1 MALMKLGILI
11 GTPEVAGPLTQ
22 VILGGPDL
30 EGNICKAAARGYD
43 GVELA
48 LRDPA
53 YLDSQKICSWLDKY
67 GLHLSALSTGAVFGE
82 DGLGL
87 IGMPPGI
94 AEAAE
99 VRLKAIIDFAAK
111 FDGGIPI
118 GIGRARGRW
127 VDSGPASWD
136 AAVAAFRRLADY
148 ALPKGVR
155 VGLEPANHHEIN
167 YIFTAREGL
176 DWVEKVDRPNFGL
189 VLDTYHLNIE
199 EQNIYASL
207 RQAYHHCWDV
217 HIADNN
223 RRWPGNAHIDFASI
237 VATLEDVGYTGYLS
251 VEAAPWPDPDTA
263 GQETI
268 HYMRRWVPKERQ

>member
-1 MALMKLGILI
+1 MTSMKIGILI
-11 GTPEVAGPLTQ
+11 GTPEVLGPSAQL
-22 VILGGPDL
+22 VLGGPDL
-30 EGNICKAAARGYD
+30 VGNLAKAAAWGYD

-53 YLDSQKICSWLDKY
+53 YLDSRQIRSWLDKY
-67 GLHLSALSTGAVFGE
+67 NLSLAGLSTGAVFGD

-87 IGMPPGI
+87 VGMPPGI
-94 AEAAE
+94 GEAAE
-99 VRLKAIIDFAAK
+99 SRLRAITDFAAE
-111 FDGGIPI
+111 FDGAIPI
-118 GIGRARGRW
+118 GIGRARGRL
-127 VDSGPASWD
+127 DDPGPAARN
-136 AAVAAFRRLADY
+136 AAVAAFRRVADY

-155 VGLEPANHHEIN
+155 VALEPANHHEVN
-167 YIFTAREGL
+167 FIFTVQEGL
-176 DWVEKVDRPNFGL
+176 AWVREVDRANFGL

-199 EQNIYASL
+199 EQNIYASI
-207 RQAYHHCWDV
+207 RQAHRCCWDV

-223 RRWPGNAHIDFASI
+223 RKWPGNAHIDFASI

-268 HYMRRWVPKERQ
+268 RHMRRLIERA